1 MTHSSDF
8 SEEDAKQ
15 IENLVKVINATTGSN
30 TVEVRQDK
38 EDDSYLT
45 VLLDGEENLD
55 ICHDT
60 IGVFSYLKGMLDGIK
75 KHIALQKNLADQK
88 TFYIVREDFS
98 NALIDSFYPREV
110 ILTSVFEEAKKRF
123 EIAKEEC
130 KWHAKED
137 GFIID
142 KDTSNELYMS
152 SKKLGRWKKI
162 SLIKAMALQGD

>member
-15 IENLVKVINATTGSN
+15 IENLVKVINATTGSK

-88 TFYIVREDFS
+88 
-98 NALIDSFYPREV
+98 N
-110 ILTSVFEEAKKRF
+110 ILYCEG
-123 EIAKEEC
+123 
-130 KWHAKED
+130 
-137 GFIID
+137 GF
-142 KDTSNELYMS
+142 L
-152 SKKLGRWKKI
+152 
-162 SLIKAMALQGD
+162 